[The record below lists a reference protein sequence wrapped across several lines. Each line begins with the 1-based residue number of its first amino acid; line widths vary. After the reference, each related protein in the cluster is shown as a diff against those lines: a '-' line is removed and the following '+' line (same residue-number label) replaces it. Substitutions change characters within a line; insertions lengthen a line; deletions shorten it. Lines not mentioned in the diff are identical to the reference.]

1 MDNSGY
7 DDQDG
12 YQNDEAEE
20 VQPQPSG
27 RYRASSM
34 LPVPYQGNRR
44 GWNQSGGYDEM
55 DEEGDHSNVP
65 APLNAQNGMAFPM
78 MEDSMLQR
86 LAPGRKPP
94 AFIPATRP
102 RRPYR
107 LSRYRVLSGTIS
119 LALVLTAVVGG
130 LAFLAVHSGLAS
142 GIFGTTQLA
151 PRSYNPFSSTP
162 IATLSGTPQSTP
174 SSNAAA
180 QVITNV
186 TTALH
191 YSSTFDPINPTT
203 TFQTGQNVNVLWK
216 VKGAQPN
223 DKVSVIWYE
232 SGSALTTD
240 GTPNTQ
246 KTFDKAGPYNGL
258 FALCYPMGGLGKAEL
273 YWNGQL
279 AQTIEFVVLGN
290 PAPCSNN

>member
-1 MDNSGY
+1 MDDAGY
-7 DDQDG
+7 DEQDD
-12 YQNDEAEE
+12 YQNDESEDMAA
-20 VQPQPSG
+20 PASG
-27 RYRASSM
+27 RSRGSSM
-34 LPVPYQGNRR
+34 LPVPYQNGRR
-44 GWNQSGGYDEM
+44 GWNQGGYDDM
-55 DEEGDHSNVP
+55 DDGEHSANVP
-65 APLNAQNGMAFPM
+65 APLGMQNSMAFPM

-86 LAPGRKPP
+86 LAPGRKAP

-107 LSRYRVLSGTIS
+107 LSRYRVVSGTLS
-119 LALVLTAVVGG
+119 LALVLMTVVGG
-130 LAFLAVHSGLAS
+130 LAFLAVHTGFAS
-142 GIFGTTQLA
+142 RLLGGSPQLSPRNYSFSNA
-151 PRSYNPFSSTP
+151 PVP
-162 IATLSGTPQSTP
+162 TLSGTPQATPANST
-174 SSNAAA
+174 AA

-186 TTALH
+186 VTALH

-203 TFQTGQNVNVLWK
+203 NFKTGQNVNVLWK
-216 VKGAQPN
+216 VKNAQPK
-223 DKVSVIWYE
+223 DTVSVIWYE

-279 AQTIEFVVLGN
+279 AQTIEFVVQGD
-290 PAPCSNN
+290 PQPCSGS